1 MAQVASLTARLQADI
16 SNYETNMKK
25 SISIL
30 QNVKKNFNSL
40 SNTFSSIG
48 KKMGDFGNKMED
60 ISKKAERASKSMNNI
75 GKGMSK
81 YVTAPIMAG
90 VGAGLKFNSTM
101 EDAMVNFTT
110 MLGSAEKAQS
120 MVSDLQNMA
129 NKTPFGMGDLQ
140 NGAQTLLSFGASAES
155 IMPTLKTLGDISLGN
170 KDKFNS
176 LTLAFAQM
184 QSTGKLTGQDLMQMI
199 NAGFNPLQEISKK
212 TGKSIGELKDIMSKG
227 GISSD
232 MVTAAFKSAT
242 EEGGRF
248 FNGMENA
255 SKTFRGR
262 LSTLKDA
269 VMELAG
275 EFAKPIF
282 DVLKDKLASL
292 TEKINNVIEWFKNL
306 DEGTK
311 KHIATFA
318 LIVAAVG
325 PVLLIGSKLVSAF
338 SKLPGVLN
346 MVKTGFGGLSKVFS
360 IVAAHPIV
368 AVILAIVGVLIYLYF
383 TNEKVRNAI
392 QNAWEG
398 LKSFFSG
405 LAQFFKTFFDYLVQI
420 FKAYVEANIGFLQ
433 NAWDSIVVVVSAIF
447 DIFAELFGFLGALLT
462 GDWDAMWE
470 HAKNIIKT
478 AAGAIIVVA
487 INLIDSMLIGFQKLS
502 EILLDKVFAGI
513 AKGFKNMVNGLLKG
527 WNWLA
532 DKFGW
537 KQVGL
542 LQLDIEANTPSKAI
556 KKTRDELNKIAD
568 YWRGG
573 KKAELPFSFGK
584 NKNKPEKPKV
594 PKPDMPDFDNF
605 DWLNAT
611 FDNVNETAEKAKD
624 GVDKLADSVKGLVE
638 SIRQQ
643 TQSFKDSLSLFDT
656 FERKVVSPERLMN
669 RMKAQVKA
677 MRQWTS
683 SLATLSNK
691 GVNETFLNELRAMG
705 PQNVDYIRALAQMSD
720 SQLAQYQQLYGQKYN
735 VAQKEAEK
743 MVTTQQRID
752 KYVEQEI
759 VLQITGNKISS
770 DDDVD
775 RIAKEIVRKLKMK
788 GV

>member
-325 PVLLIGSKLVSAF
+325 PVLLIGSKLVGAF
-338 SKLPGVLN
+338 SKLPKVLS
-346 MVKTGFGGLSKVFS
+346 MVKTGFGGLKKVFS
-360 IVAAHPIV
+360 LLAANPIV
-368 AVILAIVGVLIYLYF
+368 AIILVIIGVLIYLYN

-433 NAWDSIVVVVSAIF
+433 NAWDSIVVVVTAIF
-447 DIFAELFGFLGALLT
+447 DIFSELFGFLGALLT

-487 INLIDSMLIGFQKLS
+487 LNLIDNMLIGFQKLS
-502 EILLDKVFAGI
+502 EILIDKIFVTISKKFQDMI
-513 AKGFKNMVNGLLKG
+513 NGLIKG

-556 KKTRDELNKIAD
+556 KKTREDLQKIAD

-584 NKNKPEKPKV
+584 NKNKPEKPKL
-594 PKPDMPDFDNF
+594 PKPDMPDFSAF
-605 DWLNAT
+605 DGLNMT
-611 FDNVNETAEKAKD
+611 FDNVSETAGKAKD

-669 RMKAQVKA
+669 RLKAQVKA
-677 MRQWTS
+677 MKQWTS